1 MRDQAQLKA
10 KIDAV
15 RDDPRAHPRI
25 RKIARDKSEGIK
37 IVLNYKPREY
47 FKPFHARTQRFA
59 CIVAHRRA
67 GKTVAT
73 LHDLQRAALRNSFDS
88 SKYAYIAPTY
98 SQAKSTAWDY
108 LVEAAAPFFAYG
120 AKINQSDLQ
129 VSYPSGAI
137 IRLFGADNYDTL
149 RGLRL
154 DGAVLDEYADID
166 PRAWTQVI
174 RPALSDRRGFATFI
188 GTPRGHNHFYD
199 IYRGT
204 ADNPTGLANPAEWFT
219 ACLRASDLVPAHETW
234 APELASQ
241 LAGLSDEEVARFYG
255 ERDLLSSIELAQ
267 SRRQVSEE
275 EYRQEYECDFESANQ
290 GAYYG
295 KQMSA
300 ALKDGRITQV
310 PYDPKYQ
317 VFTAWDIGGNRD
329 ATAIWF
335 AQLVG
340 KGVHLIDYIEN
351 RGADSAPYAKAVLG
365 RPYAYAQHFLPHD
378 AESRHPGSE
387 LDYKEAL
394 EAHGLTRITVL
405 PAGIRE
411 HGINAVRLL
420 LPRCYFDEKEC
431 DLGCEALK
439 SYQTE
444 WDAKNKVFKATPL
457 HNWAS
462 HAADAFRYLAV
473 ALDRHVTS
481 PNFGRKLVYPRG
493 F

>member
-15 RDDPRAHPRI
+15 RDDVRAHPRV
-25 RKIARDKSEGIK
+25 RKIARDKSDGIK
-37 IVLNYKPREY
+37 IVLAYKPRAY

-98 SQAKSTAWDY
+98 SQAKSTAWNY
-108 LVEAAAPFFAYG
+108 LLEAAAPFFAHG
-120 AKINQSDLQ
+120 AKVNQSDLQ
-129 VSYPSGAI
+129 VSYPNGAI
-137 IRLFGADNYDTL
+137 IRLFGADNHDSL

-154 DGAVLDEYADID
+154 DGAVLDEYADFD
-166 PRAWTQVI
+166 PEAWPLVV
-174 RPALSDRRGFATFI
+174 RPTLSDRRGFATFI

-204 ADNPTGLANPAEWFT
+204 PEIPTGLANPTEWFT
-219 ACLRASDLVPAHETW
+219 DSLKASDLVPAHLTW
-234 APELASQ
+234 APEWAAEV
-241 LAGLSDEEVARFYG
+241 AGLSDEAVNQFYKDR
-255 ERDLLSSIELAQ
+255 ELLSADELSQ
-267 SRRQVSEE
+267 NRRQISEE
-275 EYRQEYECDFESANQ
+275 SYNQEYECDFESANQ

-300 ALKDGRITQV
+300 ALKDGRITKV

-340 KGVHLIDYIEN
+340 RSVHLIDYIEN
-351 RGADSAPYAKAVLG
+351 KGAASAPYAKVVLD

-387 LDYKEAL
+387 LDYKQAL
-394 EAHGLTRITVL
+394 EAHGVTRITVL

-420 LPRCYFDEKEC
+420 LPRCYFDASEC
-431 DLGCEALK
+431 DIGIEALK
-439 SYQTE
+439 MYQTE
-444 WDAKNKVFKATPL
+444 YDEKNKVFKATPK

-462 HAADAFRYLAV
+462 HGADAFRYLAV
-473 ALDRHVTS
+473 ALDRHVAA
-481 PNFGRKLVYPRG
+481 PNFGRKLVYPKG